1 MNTEMSMNTE
11 PQNANKPSISS
22 LVNGIIQDAIT
33 LISKEFTAARLEIR
47 EELDKAKSAALLM
60 ALGAGA
66 LVVGTI
72 LLCFMVVYLVQTL
85 TGFELWI
92 CYAVVGGMLT
102 AVGIVFLYSARR
114 RAGST
119 SLVPARSV
127 ENAKEDARWI
137 THRMK

>member
-1 MNTEMSMNTE
+1 MKTEMSMKSE
-11 PQNANKPSISS
+11 PQNPNRLSISS
-22 LVNGIIQDAIT
+22 LVSGIIQDAIT

-47 EELDKAKSAALLM
+47 EELDKAKSAALLLG
-60 ALGAGA
+60 LGAGA

-72 LLCFMVVYLVQTL
+72 LLCFMVVHLIQTF

-92 CYAVVGGMLT
+92 CYAIVGSTLTVV
-102 AVGIVFLYSARR
+102 VIIFLYAAKR

-137 THRMK
+137 TDRVK

>member
-1 MNTEMSMNTE
+1 MKAE
-11 PQNANKPSISS
+11 PQATNKPSISS
-22 LVNGIIQDAIT
+22 LINGIIQDAVT

-47 EELDKAKSAALLM
+47 GELDKAKSAALLM
-60 ALGAGA
+60 GFGAGA

-72 LLCFMVVYLVQTL
+72 LLCFMAVHLVQTL
-85 TGFELWI
+85 IGFELWI
-92 CYAVVGGMLT
+92 CYAIVGGTLA
-102 AVGIVFLYSARR
+102 AVGIVILYFAKR

-137 THRMK
+137 TQRVK